1 MAKAKSGG
9 TRSYLRGR
17 IANDVY
23 SIGKDAKGKKQQVVR
38 SLAESVTNPQTIAQM
53 RGRMVMSTVMQTVS
67 GLAPIIDHSFDNVP
81 AGQPSISE
89 FIRQNY
95 ARVKADVAAHPASG
109 NTFSLNEYQEKGVK
123 PGRYIISDGKGAELY
138 IAMAGVSTG
147 SKIQFMGFEAT
158 DTFATLKERWEVG
171 AEGYLTLVWIGG
183 SKKAYFFRVHLA
195 SGIADTTVISSENVA
210 TMFDIE
216 DPLSLGVEVKLA
228 DGTITIGTSYSADAL
243 GLIATYKDANGG
255 FYHNRTIMQVQSNL
269 LYPADTVLPTYP
281 EGTQRFLN
289 GGEL

>member
-23 SIGKDAKGKKQQVVR
+23 SVGKDSKGKKQQVVR
-38 SLAESVTNPQTIAQM
+38 SLAETVSNPQTIAQM
-53 RGRMVMSTVMQTVS
+53 RGRMIMSTVMQTVS
-67 GLAPIIDHSFDNVP
+67 GMAVLVDHSFDNVP
-81 AGQPSISE
+81 NGQPSISE

-109 NTFSLNEYQEKGVK
+109 NEFALNEYQEKGAK
-123 PGRYIISDGKGAELY
+123 PGRYVISDGKGSELY
-138 IAMAGVSTG
+138 VAQAGVSEG
-147 SKIQFMGFEAT
+147 AKIQIFGIEET
-158 DTFATLKERWEVG
+158 TTFGDLKNMWEVG
-171 AEGYLTLVWIGG
+171 VDGYLTLVFVGTT
-183 SKKAYFFRVHLA
+183 KKVNFFRVRLA
-195 SGIADTTVISSENVA
+195 SGIADTTVITSDNVA
-210 TMFDIE
+210 TMFEIE
-216 DPLSLGVEVKLA
+216 DPLETQTTAKLTS
-228 DGTITIGTSYSADAL
+228 GTISIGNNYSIDAL

-255 FYHNRTIMQVQSNL
+255 YYHNRTIMQVKSSL
-269 LYPADTVLPTYP
+269 GSPADTVLPTYP